1 MQVLNKFKMV
11 VEKTS
16 NGFSAYSADYPVYTT
31 GGSIKELLDN
41 AVEAANL
48 YFVENGVALDRSNI
62 VFELDFEQF
71 FKYYKV
77 INAKYLAKAVGV
89 NPTLLSQYVSGLKKP
104 SARQTQKIIEGINKI
119 GRELSA
125 IELR

>member
-16 NGFSAYSADYPVYTT
+16 NGFSAYSVDYPIYTT

-48 YFVENGVALDRSNI
+48 YFVENGVALDKSNI

-77 INAKYLAKAVGV
+77 INAKYLASTVGV

-104 SARQTQKIIEGINKI
+104 SASQTQKIIEGINKI